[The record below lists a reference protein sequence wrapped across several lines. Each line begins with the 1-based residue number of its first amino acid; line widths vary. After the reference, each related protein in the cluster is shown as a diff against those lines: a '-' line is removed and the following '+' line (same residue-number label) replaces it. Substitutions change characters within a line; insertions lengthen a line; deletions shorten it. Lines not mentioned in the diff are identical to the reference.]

1 MFCFH
6 KYLLLL
12 SFCPVL
18 YIIEPVNLTAQ
29 SSSNHPVAENL
40 PRLEKICTEMNQH
53 VLAMLTL
60 IKEYEKTAPLST
72 DAGRDIEE
80 RSGTEMSALLGQVTR
95 HKTRINEL
103 YESASLIFG
112 RIEDEYRGMD
122 EKRKN
127 EAADDYASAMSC
139 REKIEKYY
147 DYATRFFKPYEGI
160 VATEDEAVP
169 SKVLPGERFKGTASA
184 DFGRSTYQAAGT
196 NATYSRK
203 IAFDGIYQVNN
214 RTSIDA
220 AVNHQNELMQTRF
233 TSTSVNSG
241 ISTKLAE
248 NLDLGGILGYY
259 DYRDKETGSNTYGQ
273 LHAGLQVAYD
283 PGERTRLYGN
293 FGMRNKA
300 FRNRADQNYTGFFYS
315 AGMAFIP
322 GTNKNLALQI
332 RGNSQISDA
341 DYLHFNQINPQI
353 RYTSEKTRDKS
364 FAFTFDMDMIA
375 FGATNQAN
383 DYQKF
388 TTDFLWRKKK
398 EKETR
403 TRKLYLSSKLHPFN
417 DRQDYGRFLYTVSRR
432 RGSVREKRSSNTTFS
447 TLLNVYLQREELF
460 LTDYMDIRFDQSST
474 GERSFFT
481 FNVFNRF
488 WNNFAKTDTTWID
501 HVSDLYCSVG
511 PYYRSRGA
519 GKVKLGNLKVGV
531 ILGGHIAYN
540 LDEQFIVRTGNS
552 LRGGLMASGSFRIYR
567 GSIAFS
573 GSYERSLI
581 TAGVPVDPV
590 TEEIDLENILWRRPN
605 SIRFKIDYRQPVAKN
620 WDIHFNVSN
629 YHINTD
635 ATIETSANPIERRS
649 NMRIYGGVVY
659 RFAI

>member
-6 KYLLLL
+6 KYISFL
-12 SFCPVL
+12 SFCL
-18 YIIEPVNLTAQ
+18 IIYIVGAVNLSAR
-29 SSSNHPVAENL
+29 SSSNNPVAENL
-40 PRLEKICTEMNQH
+40 PRLKQIGTEMNRH

-60 IKEYEKTAPLST
+60 IKEYERTAPVSNE
-72 DAGRDIEE
+72 ANRDM
-80 RSGTEMSALLGQVTR
+80 RGTSSVEMNALLGQIAR
-95 HKTRINEL
+95 HKSSIDGL
-103 YESASLIFG
+103 YESANLILS
-112 RIEDEYRGMD
+112 RIEDHYRGLD
-122 EKRKN
+122 EERKN
-127 EAADDYASAMSC
+127 EAEADYTSAMSY

-147 DYATRFFKPYEGI
+147 GYASRFFKPYEVI
-160 VATEDEAVP
+160 AVTKDTAVP
-169 SKVLPGERFKGTASA
+169 SKVMPGERFKGTASA

-203 IAFDGIYQVNN
+203 IAFDGTYQVNN
-214 RTSIDA
+214 RTSANA
-220 AVNHQNELMQTRF
+220 AFNHQNELMQTQF

-241 ISTKLAE
+241 ISTKPSE
-248 NLDLGGILGYY
+248 NLDLGGTMGYQ
-259 DYRDKETGSNTYGQ
+259 DYRDKETGSNSYGQ
-273 LHAGLQVAYD
+273 LHAGLRIAYD
-283 PGERTRLYGN
+283 PGERTRFYGN
-293 FGMRNKA
+293 LGMRNKA
-300 FRNRADQNYTGFFYS
+300 FRNRADQNYTGVYYS
-315 AGMAFIP
+315 AGIAFIP
-322 GTNKNLALQI
+322 DHQRNLAFQI
-332 RGNSQISDA
+332 RGNSQFSEA

-353 RYTSEKTRDKS
+353 RYTSNKTRDKS
-364 FAFTFDMDMIA
+364 FAFTVDMDMIA
-375 FGATNQAN
+375 FGVTNQAN

-388 TTDFLWRKKK
+388 STDFLWRKKK
-398 EKETR
+398 EKEIR

-417 DRQDYGRFLYTVSRR
+417 NRQNYGRFNYTVSRR

-474 GERSFFT
+474 GKRSFFT

-488 WNNFAKTDTTWID
+488 WNNFAKTDTTRID
-501 HVSDLYCSVG
+501 HVTDLYCSVG

-519 GKVKLGNLKVGV
+519 GKVKLGNLKIGV

-552 LRGGLMASGSFRIYR
+552 LRGGLMASGSIRIYR
-567 GSIAFS
+567 GSIAFT

-581 TAGVPVDPV
+581 TANVPVDPV
-590 TEEIDLENILWRRPN
+590 TDDIDLENILWRRPN
-605 SIRFKIDYRQPVAKN
+605 SVRFKIDYRQPVAKN

-629 YHINTD
+629 YHIRTD
-635 ATIETSANPIERRS
+635 ATIQTSANPIERRS